1 MHLHNPRL
9 VAWEPLW
16 EPWRFHVRGKL
27 SPSDEPPFT
36 EVKVHADEACNINIS
51 LSMCELVSGTTLT
64 LIDDITG
71 PILKR
76 TARPLRHSCRSNK
89 NTEKQKLA

>member
-71 PILKR
+71 VAQPSEE
-76 TARPLRHSCRSNK
+76 APQHPPPLSAPAPAAS
-89 NTEKQKLA
+89 AW